1 MARDVEEREVIIASE
16 IAAKLVLNWEQNMLY
31 AKRWHVFC
39 RKKISMS
46 AGLKMSSLACNC
58 VFKRPEHNAK
68 GCPMQ
73 LNFEGL
79 DMQKWN
85 IGMIRAQRIFWSLKC
100 QKWLFFVFSSDDSKN
115 LVAVWTKHVS
125 ASERSYLNHSENAM
139 DYEVLNYH

>member
-1 MARDVEEREVIIASE
+1 MPNVGMFSVE
-16 IAAKLVLNWEQNMLY
+16 
-31 AKRWHVFC
+31 KRYLCQQAWKYHLWHV
-39 RKKISMS
+39 I
-46 AGLKMSSLACNC
+46 